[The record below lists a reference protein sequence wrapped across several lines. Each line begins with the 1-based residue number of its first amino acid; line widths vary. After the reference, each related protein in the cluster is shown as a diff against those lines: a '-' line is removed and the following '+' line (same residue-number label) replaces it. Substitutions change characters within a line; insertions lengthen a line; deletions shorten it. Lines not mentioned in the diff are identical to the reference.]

1 MPQMFDRIFS
11 ANVLLP
17 AVFLVRDWSKNG
29 RRTHERSPSGSEGL
43 MDVHWCTS
51 TLSRGSD
58 LPFQAARS
66 TRLRQHA

>member
-29 RRTHERSPSGSEGL
+29 R
-43 MDVHWCTS
+43 
-51 TLSRGSD
+51 
-58 LPFQAARS
+58 
-66 TRLRQHA
+66 